1 VRHRVRDSDEDDA
14 AGAEVGT
21 GRDGVGV
28 AAVLRAE
35 LMVEVVEEYFQSL
48 MVWSAEVVAM
58 V

>member
-1 VRHRVRDSDEDDA
+1 VRDRDEEDA

-35 LMVEVVEEYFQSL
+35 LMVEVVEEYFHSL